1 MMYFHVY
8 TYFNVY
14 LILNLSNIFRI
25 ICMSNYKQ
33 ISVLN
38 SNRNYIIT
46 MSFILINVTKFSHT
60 HTYTLLFPFLEIN
73 ASRRDFVMLFHV
85 NRERESNYKF
95 VVLITCL
102 VLMTGDFVDF
112 VVQFEF
118 QKSRS

>member
-1 MMYFHVY
+1 V
-8 TYFNVY
+8 
-14 LILNLSNIFRI
+14 
-25 ICMSNYKQ
+25 
-33 ISVLN
+33 
-38 SNRNYIIT
+38 
-46 MSFILINVTKFSHT
+46 
-60 HTYTLLFPFLEIN
+60 YTLLFPFLEIN

-85 NRERESNYKF
+85 NRERERESNYKF